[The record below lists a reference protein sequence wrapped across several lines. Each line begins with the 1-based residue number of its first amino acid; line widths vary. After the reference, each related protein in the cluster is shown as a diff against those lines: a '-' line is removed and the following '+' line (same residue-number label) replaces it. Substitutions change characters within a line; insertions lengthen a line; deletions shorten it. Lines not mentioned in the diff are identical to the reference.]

1 MSDYKSGLLN
11 LDGGQIDQL
20 VASGQLRPEQAA
32 TIKASQTPVNYQDVS
47 MGQGAAPV
55 PEVIPPTGSY
65 SQDQIGIQMA
75 NAATPSQ
82 NMADSNLSM
91 AQASPEAFNAVQS
104 SMASIGAKPI
114 SMPTPLSGAPAAT
127 PEIQQQADIDALAKA
142 QADAAHSGAAQG
154 MAQFKQKE
162 QERTLAAAEAKDK
175 VIDEQV
181 KKDMEEEGG
190 WGQRIGQ
197 AIAIMMG
204 SMSQGLT
211 GAKENPAVVAIEKE
225 VAKQA
230 AARKYT
236 QEQKEKMFEHALKMA
251 GLEMDKKKFQL
262 DSLDKQMNWKKL
274 SAEIGKLT
282 AETKAAKDAAALGS
296 KLEYTMA
303 DLQAIPNDPDGR
315 ALKATFV
322 RMPNGNFR
330 PAVDDKGAQKARDVQ
345 ADTDSALF
353 SGKALLQKIEY
364 FGNNPGKKILDRAQ
378 VAEAQTLANGLIGAI
393 KLPYIGPG
401 AVSDTERK
409 ILESIAR
416 DPSAIFSLSS
426 ANKASI
432 QTVVAKVKHYRN
444 SYYRSMGVDV
454 PPSANEETLAK
465 WKKIYPAASEP
476 ALINSLVK
484 QGKWNPN
491 EE

>member
-127 PEIQQQADIDALAKA
+127 PEIQQSADIDALAKA

-154 MAQFKQKE
+154 MATFKQQE
-162 QERTLAAAEAKDK
+162 QERTLAEAEAKDK
-175 VIDEQV
+175 IIDEQV

-190 WGQRIGQ
+190 WGARIGQ

-274 SAEIGKLT
+274 SAEIGKLA
-282 AETKAAKDAAALGS
+282 AETQASKASAALS
-296 KLEYTMA
+296 AKREFTPDEVA
-303 DLQAIPNDPDGR
+303 AIPTDKDGLNMR
-315 ALKATFV
+315 NLMV
-322 RMPNGNFR
+322 RLPNGNFAMATR
-330 PAVDDKGAQKARDVQ
+330 EAGAQKI
-345 ADTDSALF
+345 ADLEGDTSSALH
-353 SGKALLQKIEY
+353 SAHALLAKIEY
-364 FGNNPGKKILDRAQ
+364 FGNNPGKKVLDRAEI
-378 VAEAQTLANGLIGAI
+378 AETNAIAQGLVGAMR
-393 KLPYIGPG
+393 LPYLGPG
-401 AVSDTERK
+401 TVTDTERA
-409 ILESIAR
+409 ILMGVVR
-416 DPSAIFSLSS
+416 DPSKLLSLSS

-432 QTVVAKVKHYRN
+432 QSVVNKLKYHRNAFYRAN
-444 SYYRSMGVDV
+444 GVDL
-454 PPSANEETLAK
+454 PPSQNDLIMKQAK
-465 WKKIYPAASEP
+465 QKYPAATEAQLIE
-476 ALINSLVK
+476 ALTK
-484 QGKWNPN
+484 QGKWDSN
-491 EE
+491 EL